1 MFCTGGEKLRD
12 SMNTEGNEYKTWK
25 RAFEAKGQ
33 YLLMKKMALNCP
45 LIFSD
50 WKLEEGFF

>member
-1 MFCTGGEKLRD
+1 
-12 SMNTEGNEYKTWK
+12 MNTEGNEYKTWK